1 MGEFFSPPASW
12 SGHLADFDRRIFG
25 RDAWSSAIWKN
36 ELCAPDRVYIA
47 CVGEAD
53 PIRSFPQIIGIAGA
67 RCACDAEILTV
78 SVAPNFRRQG
88 IARRLVTYLISAV
101 RSAGA
106 ERVLLEVRAA
116 DTGAQQLYR
125 TLGFEELSRR
135 RGYYSDDDAIVMLR
149 SLSGSEG
156 DSGGHSEGAYPS

>member
-1 MGEFFSPPASW
+1 MCDFFSPPASW

-36 ELCAPDRVYIA
+36 ELSASDRLYVA

-53 PIRSFPQIIGIAGA
+53 PIRSFPQVIAIAGA
-67 RCACDAEILTV
+67 RCAQDAEILTV
-78 SVAPNFRRQG
+78 SVAPDFRRQG
-88 IARRLVTYLISAV
+88 IARRLVTHLISEV

-116 DTGAQQLYR
+116 DMGAQQLYLG
-125 TLGFEELSRR
+125 LGFEELSRR
-135 RGYYSDDDAIVMLR
+135 QGYYSNDDAIVMVRL
-149 SLSGSEG
+149 LSDNRE
-156 DSGGHSEGAYPS
+156 DNPS